1 MSMNLV
7 LPPISTSG
15 KVFLYQSPMQDV
27 WPWFLFLFFSKDTS
41 STEADILSVKM
52 RLSGKLRRILVF
64 SVQFSLVTQ
73 SCLTLVTPWTAARQS
88 SQSITNS
95 RTPFKLMS
103 IVPVLPSNHL
113 ILCHPL
119 LIPPSIFPSIN
130 VFSKKSV
137 LCIRWPKDWSFSF
150 SIASV
155 VPMNIQDR
163 FPLWWT
169 HWISLLSRGL
179 SEVYSNT
186 AVQKHQFFSAQ
197 VSSQSN
203 SHIHTWPLE
212 KP

>member
-7 LPPISTSG
+7 LPPISTSV

-27 WPWFLFLFFSKDTS
+27 WPCFLFLFFSKDTS

-119 LIPPSIFPSIN
+119 LLLPLVFPSIR
-130 VFSKKSV
+130 VFSSESV
-137 LCIRWPKDWSFSF
+137 LLIRWSSANGTLGQF
-150 SIASV
+150 
-155 VPMNIQDR
+155 
-163 FPLWWT
+163 
-169 HWISLLSRGL
+169 
-179 SEVYSNT
+179 YS
-186 AVQKHQFFSAQ
+186 
-197 VSSQSN
+197 
-203 SHIHTWPLE
+203 
-212 KP
+212 